1 MTETQQI
8 HNIAIVLCDDHSH
21 GQLEKILKEKCAAQN
36 VAVHTGWNA
45 VLPADNAQPA
55 VTHCLVVAVMSAL
68 RDETL
73 QNAVEGIKALLAK
86 GCKVGL
92 LVVEPFDFETAGKTM
107 EDSLLEQLKGSALDF
122 VETRSMDD
130 YAKDGG
136 QPKGFS
142 EFFDAVYTDIAE
154 ASATVVEKEWG
165 VVVQLVD
172 L

>member
-8 HNIAIVLCDDHSH
+8 QNIAVVLCDNHSH
-21 GQLEKILKEKCAAQN
+21 GQLEKILKEKCAAPN

-55 VTHCLVVAVMSAL
+55 VTHCVVVAVMSAL

-86 GCKVGL
+86 GCKAGL

-107 EDSLLEQLKGSALDF
+107 ENTLLEQLKGSALDF
-122 VETRSMDD
+122 VEIRGMDD
-130 YAKDGG
+130 YARSGDL
-136 QPKGFS
+136 PKGFA
-142 EFFDAVYTDIAE
+142 EFFDAVYSDIAE
-154 ASATVVEKEWG
+154 ASAAVVEKEWK
-165 VVVQLVD
+165 L
-172 L
+172 

>member
-1 MTETQQI
+1 MNQTQQKQSFA
-8 HNIAIVLCDDHSH
+8 IALCDDHSH
-21 GQLEKILKEKCAAQN
+21 GQLEKILKEKCAAPN

-45 VLPADNAQPA
+45 VLPADDAQPA

-68 RDETL
+68 LDATL

-86 GCKVGL
+86 GCKAGL

-107 EDSLLEQLKGSALDF
+107 ENTLLEQLKGSALDF

-130 YAKDGG
+130 YAKAGG

-142 EFFDAVYTDIAE
+142 EFFDAVYSDIAE
-154 ASATVVEKEWG
+154 ATAAVVGKEWG
-165 VVVQLVD
+165 EIV
-172 L
+172 

>member
-1 MTETQQI
+1 MTETQQKQSF
-8 HNIAIVLCDDHSH
+8 AIVLCDDHSH
-21 GQLEKILKEKCAAQN
+21 GQLEKILKEKCAAPN

-45 VLPADNAQPA
+45 VLPADDAQPA

-73 QNAVEGIKALLAK
+73 QHAVEGIKAMLAK
-86 GCKVGL
+86 GCKAGL

-107 EDSLLEQLKGSALDF
+107 ENTLLEQLKGSALDF

-142 EFFDAVYTDIAE
+142 EFFDAVYSDIAE
-154 ASATVVEKEWG
+154 TSAAVVGKEWG
-165 VVVQLVD
+165 EIV
-172 L
+172 